1 MGGHSVRGQR
11 REGGHCRGP
20 SALRRQRGGGPCVQ
34 VRLERLAP
42 KELAS
47 GHHAG
52 ALWSWA
58 LWECAQA
65 CVQQKLRTVLGKPQ
79 ETFTSVEGALKAL
92 LLVPPP
98 ASAPAEGHRDEG
110 EAAQHQEAEGAGG
123 GGIASLRR

>member
-1 MGGHSVRGQR
+1 M
-11 REGGHCRGP
+11 
-20 SALRRQRGGGPCVQ
+20 Q

-42 KELAS
+42 RELAS

-92 LLVPPP
+92 LLVH
-98 ASAPAEGHRDEG
+98 GDE
-110 EAAQHQEAEGAGG
+110 AHHQEGGA